1 MLNPIIILAQ
11 ALRNINVNPSK
22 YIKINDAGTG
32 FMLVG
37 IDDLINDI
45 NTKGSESLNA
55 TKIDGKTIQEFIDHL
70 KTEFK
75 VHEHQ
80 NLETLNKIDE
90 SSLQKW
96 NDKQDALGFTPED
109 SSKKGIADGY
119 ASLDSTGKV
128 PVIQLPAI
136 AKESVV
142 VQSIAERDALTNV
155 YPGLQCMVIDIDAV
169 AAGEQSVLYV
179 CKEVTNAGLPNQ
191 QVTWVA
197 AAKLGET
204 QMVLEWANIQNKPT
218 HTAGEIDDAVTKK
231 HEHQNIEVLNKL
243 SEDSEHHLQY
253 DGKPIVVG
261 TKAIG
266 ALKNI
271 NLKAPADSTTEFTVH
286 GVEEFDKEK
295 DKIIAVYYTGL
306 LVDADAFTYDK
317 TEGKIN
323 LVGWSLFENEVLNI
337 EVEKGTQ
344 E

>member
-11 ALRNINVNPSK
+11 ALRNININPSK

-37 IDDLINDI
+37 IDNLVNDI
-45 NTKGSESLNA
+45 NTKGTESLNA
-55 TKIDGKTIQEFIDHL
+55 TKIDGKTIQEFIEYL

-75 VHEHQ
+75 VHEHA

-90 SSLQKW
+90 ASLQKW

-128 PVIQLPAI
+128 PVIQLPPI

-142 VQSIAERDALTNV
+142 VQSIAERDALTSV
-155 YPGLQCMVIDIDAV
+155 YPGLQCMVIDIDAA

-204 QMVLEWANIQNKPT
+204 QMVLEWANINGKPT
-218 HTAGEIDDAVTKK
+218 HTAQEIDDAVAKK
-231 HEHQNIEVLNKL
+231 HEHQNIDVLNKL

-261 TKAIG
+261 VKSVG

-271 NLKAPADSTTEFTVH
+271 NLKAPNDTTTEFTIH
-286 GVEEFDKEK
+286 GVEEFDKGK
-295 DKIIAVYYTGL
+295 DKIIAIYYTGL
-306 LVDADAFTYDK
+306 LVDSDAYSYDK
-317 TEGKIN
+317 STGVIT
-323 LVGWSLFENEVLNI
+323 LTGWSLFQNEVLNI
-337 EVEKGTQ
+337 EIEKGTQ

>member
-11 ALRNINVNPSK
+11 ALRSININPSK

-37 IDDLINDI
+37 VDDLINDI
-45 NTKGSESLNA
+45 NTKGTDSLNA
-55 TKIDGKTIQEFIDHL
+55 TKIDGKTIQEFIEYL

-75 VHEHQ
+75 IHEHQ

-90 SSLQKW
+90 ASLQRW
-96 NDKQDALGFTPED
+96 NEKQDALGFTPED
-109 SSKKGIADGY
+109 SAKKGIADGY

-128 PVIQLPAI
+128 PVIQLPPV

-179 CKEVTNAGLPNQ
+179 CKDVTNAGLPNQ

-197 AAKLGET
+197 AAKLGDT
-204 QMVLEWANIQNKPT
+204 QMVLEWANITGKPT
-218 HTAGEIDDAVTKK
+218 KSATEIDDAVAKK
-231 HEHQNIEVLNKL
+231 HEHANIAVLNKL
-243 SEDSEHHLQY
+243 SEDAQQHLQY

-261 TKAIG
+261 VKAVG
-266 ALKNI
+266 VLKNI
-271 NLKAPADSTTEFTVH
+271 VLTAPADATTDLTIEGVDEFKK
-286 GVEEFDKEK
+286 EE
-295 DKIIAVYYTGL
+295 DKIIGIYYTGI
-306 LVDADAFTYDK
+306 LVDPDSYTYEK
-317 TEGKIN
+317 TTGVIT
-323 LVGWSLFENEVLNI
+323 LVGWSLFQNEKLNVEI
-337 EVEKGTQ
+337 EKGTA